1 MSFGTADGKISKTVW
16 DAILDS
22 LLADPR
28 PTTNTNNDDTT
39 TTTPPPVYTQERH
52 EKVKQY
58 TLDVLSTHVSKQLEE
73 LTSLKPKIDTLESIR
88 ANSNVALIRQ
98 HNELLTTAFT
108 NVMKR
113 LQSEGVVIEEED
125 DEEENGG
132 SDKK

>member
-1 MSFGTADGKISKTVW
+1 MPRVWSHIAYPDNPFSDDFDEMSFGTADGKISKTVW
-16 DAILDS
+16 DAILHA

-73 LTSLKPKIDTLESIR
+73 LTSLKPKIDT
-88 ANSNVALIRQ
+88 
-98 HNELLTTAFT
+98 
-108 NVMKR
+108 
-113 LQSEGVVIEEED
+113 
-125 DEEENGG
+125 
-132 SDKK
+132 